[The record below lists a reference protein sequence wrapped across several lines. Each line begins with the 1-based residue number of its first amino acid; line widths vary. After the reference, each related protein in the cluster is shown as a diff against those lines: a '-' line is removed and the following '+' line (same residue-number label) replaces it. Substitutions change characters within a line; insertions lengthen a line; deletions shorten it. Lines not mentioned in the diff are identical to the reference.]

1 MREARDVAATT
12 QFYIDGAFVD
22 PLSDQRA
29 AVINPA
35 NEEPITQIGLGTAG
49 DVDRAVAAARRAFP
63 AFAATSVA
71 ERLAL
76 FARIVAAFKVRRQDL
91 ADAITAEMGSP
102 RWLSWEIQTA
112 SSIVYFESAA
122 KVLESFVFDV
132 PHGQSRIT
140 HEPIGVCGLITPWN
154 WPLNQIVTKLA
165 PALAAGCT
173 VVLKPSELSPLSA
186 LILAEVLHAAGV
198 PPGVFNLVNG
208 TGPVVG
214 AAIAAH
220 PDIDMVSFTGSTR
233 AGIAVAKAAA
243 DTVKRVHQ
251 ELGGKSANIIL
262 PDADLD
268 LAVTDGVKR
277 CFINSGQSCI
287 APTRMLVHAPML
299 DAVIERARAVA
310 ADVVIGDPTLA
321 GTSMGPV
328 AGAAQFAK
336 VGAMIET
343 GIAEGAR
350 LVAGGPGRPEQLNR
364 GFFVRP
370 TIFADVTSD
379 MTIAR
384 QEIFGPVLSIL
395 TYRDEDEAVRIANDS
410 DYGLAGYVYSR
421 DTEHARA
428 TARRIRA
435 GRIFINNPWFDFE
448 APFGGYKQSGN
459 GRELGEHGMRE
470 FLEVKAVLGW
480 DPEAAR

>member
-1 MREARDVAATT
+1 MKGISALAATT
-12 QFYIDGAFVD
+12 EFYIDGAFVA
-22 PLSDQRA
+22 PISAERA
-29 AVINPA
+29 GVINPA
-35 NEEPITQIGLGTAG
+35 TEEPIASIGLGNAA

-63 AFAATSVA
+63 AFAATSVG
-71 ERLAL
+71 ERLGL
-76 FARIVAAFKVRRQDL
+76 FARIVEAFKARRAEL
-91 ADAITAEMGSP
+91 AAAVTAEMGSP
-102 RWLSWEIQTA
+102 QWLSWDIQTA

-122 KVLESFVFDV
+122 EVLRNFVFDV
-132 PHGQSRIT
+132 PHGQSLIT

-186 LILAEVLHAAGV
+186 LLLAEVMHAAGV

-251 ELGGKSANIIL
+251 ELGGKSANIVL

-299 DAVIERARAVA
+299 DEVIDRARAVA
-310 ADVVIGDPTLA
+310 ASVVVGDPTLTE
-321 GTSMGPV
+321 TSMGPV

-336 VGAMIET
+336 VEGMIET
-343 GIAEGAR
+343 GISEGAR
-350 LVAGGPGRPEQLNR
+350 LVAGGPGRLQDLNR

-370 TIFADVTSD
+370 TIFADVTPE

-384 QEIFGPVLSIL
+384 QEIFGPVLSIM

-410 DYGLAGYVYSR
+410 LYGLAGYVYSR
-421 DTEHARA
+421 DIDRARV
-428 TARRIRA
+428 TARKIRA

-459 GRELGEHGMRE
+459 GRELGEHGMCE

-480 DPEAAR
+480 DSEGAR

>member
-1 MREARDVAATT
+1 MTRESAVAATT
-12 QFYIDGAFVD
+12 SFYIGGAFVE
-22 PLSDQRA
+22 PLSGDRA
-29 AVINPA
+29 GVINPA
-35 NEEPITQIGLGTAG
+35 TEETIATIGLGNAA
-49 DVDRAVAAARRAFP
+49 DVDRAVRSARDGFP

-76 FARIVAAFKVRRQDL
+76 FARIVEAFKARREDL
-91 ADAITAEMGSP
+91 AAAVTAEMGSP
-102 RWLSWEIQTA
+102 KWLSWELQTA

-122 KVLESFVFDV
+122 EVLRNFVFDV
-132 PHGQSRIT
+132 PHGQSLIT

-186 LILAEVLHAAGV
+186 LILAEVMHEAGV

-243 DTVKRVHQ
+243 DTVKRMHQ
-251 ELGGKSANIIL
+251 ELGGKSANIVL

-268 LAVTDGVKR
+268 LAVSDGVKR

-287 APTRMLVHAPML
+287 APTRMLVHAAQL
-299 DAVIERARAVA
+299 DEVIDRARAVA
-310 ADVVIGDPTLA
+310 RTMIVGDPTRA
-321 GTSMGPV
+321 ETSMGPV
-328 AGAAQFAK
+328 AGSAQFAK
-336 VGAMIET
+336 VEGMIET

-350 LVAGGPGRPEQLNR
+350 LVEGGPGRPGNLNR

-370 TIFADVTSD
+370 TIFADVTPD

-395 TYRDEDEAVRIANDS
+395 TYQDEDEAVRIANDS
-410 DYGLAGYVYSR
+410 AYGLAGYVYSR
-421 DTEHARA
+421 DEDHARA

-459 GRELGEHGMRE
+459 GRELGDHGMRE

-480 DPEAAR
+480 DKEAAR

>member
-1 MREARDVAATT
+1 VAATT
-12 QFYIDGAFVD
+12 SFYIGGAFVE
-22 PLSDQRA
+22 PLSGDRA
-29 AVINPA
+29 GVINPA
-35 NEEPITQIGLGTAG
+35 TEETIATIGLGNAA
-49 DVDRAVAAARRAFP
+49 DVDRAVRSARDGFP

-76 FARIVAAFKVRRQDL
+76 FARIVEAFKARREDL
-91 ADAITAEMGSP
+91 AAAVTAEMGSP
-102 RWLSWEIQTA
+102 KWLSWELQTA

-122 KVLESFVFDV
+122 EVLRNFVFDV
-132 PHGQSRIT
+132 PHGQSLIT

-186 LILAEVLHAAGV
+186 LILAEVMHEAGV

-243 DTVKRVHQ
+243 DTVKRMHQ
-251 ELGGKSANIIL
+251 ELGGKSANIVL

-268 LAVTDGVKR
+268 LAVSDGVKR

-287 APTRMLVHAPML
+287 APTRMLVHAAQL
-299 DAVIERARAVA
+299 DEVIDRARAVA
-310 ADVVIGDPTLA
+310 RTMIVGDPTRA
-321 GTSMGPV
+321 ETSMGPV
-328 AGAAQFAK
+328 AGSAQFAK
-336 VGAMIET
+336 VEGMIET

-350 LVAGGPGRPEQLNR
+350 LVEGGPGRPGNLNR

-370 TIFADVTSD
+370 TIFADVTPD

-395 TYRDEDEAVRIANDS
+395 TYQDEDEAVRIANDS
-410 DYGLAGYVYSR
+410 AYGLAGYVYSR
-421 DTEHARA
+421 DEDHARA

-459 GRELGEHGMRE
+459 GRELGDHGMRE

-480 DPEAAR
+480 DKEAAR

>member
-1 MREARDVAATT
+1 MTDTT
-12 QFYIDGAFVD
+12 LFYIDGEFV
-22 PLSDQRA
+22 PPA
-29 AVINPA
+29 TPHPHAVINPA
-35 NEEPITQIGLGTAG
+35 TEEPAGTISLGSAA

-63 AFAATSVA
+63 AFAATSRE

-76 FARIVAAFKVRRQDL
+76 FARIIAAFTARREDL
-91 ADAITAEMGSP
+91 ARAVTAEMGSP
-102 RWLSWEIQTA
+102 KWLSWEMQTG
-112 SSIVYFESAA
+112 SSILYFERAA
-122 KVLESFVFDV
+122 EVLRRFAFDE
-132 PHGQSRIT
+132 PHGQSLIT

-186 LILAEVLHAAGV
+186 FILAEVMDAAGV
-198 PPGVFNLVNG
+198 PKGVFNLVNG

-214 AAIAAH
+214 EAIAAH
-220 PDIDMVSFTGSTR
+220 PGIDMVSFTGSTR
-233 AGIAVAKAAA
+233 AGIAVARAAA

-251 ELGGKSANIIL
+251 ELGGKSANIVL

-268 LAVTDGVKR
+268 LAITDGVKR

-287 APTRMLVHAPML
+287 APTRMLVHRSQHDEA
-299 DAVIERARAVA
+299 IERAIAVA
-310 ADVVIGDPTLA
+310 DAMVVGDPTLA
-321 GTSMGPV
+321 ETTTGPL

-336 VGAMIET
+336 VQGLIET
-343 GIAEGAR
+343 GLAEGAR
-350 LVAGGPGRPEQLNR
+350 LVAGGPGRPQGLNR
-364 GFFVRP
+364 GFYARP
-370 TIFADVTSD
+370 TIFADVEPE

-395 TYRDEDEAVRIANDS
+395 TYEDEDQAIAIANDTL
-410 DYGLAGYVYSR
+410 YGLAGYVYSR
-421 DTEHARA
+421 DLDHARA
-428 TARRIRA
+428 TARKIQA
-435 GRIFINNPWFDFE
+435 GRIFINNPWFDFD

-480 DPEAAR
+480 DPEGER

>member
-1 MREARDVAATT
+1 MKKAEPVAATT
-12 QFYIDGAFVD
+12 DFYIDGAFVA
-22 PLSDQRA
+22 PHSDQRA
-29 AVINPA
+29 SVINPA
-35 NEEPITQIGLGTAG
+35 TEEAIATISLGDAT

-76 FARIVAAFKVRRQDL
+76 FARIVAAFKRRREDL
-91 ADAITAEMGSP
+91 AAAVTAEMGAAK
-102 RWLSWEIQTA
+102 WLSWEIQTA
-112 SSIVYFESAA
+112 SSITYFESAA
-122 KVLESFVFDV
+122 ETLRTFVFDV
-132 PHGQSRIT
+132 PHGQSLIT
-140 HEPIGVCGLITPWN
+140 HEPIGVSALITPWN

-186 LILAEVLHAAGV
+186 LLLAEVLHEAGV

-208 TGPVVG
+208 SGPVVG
-214 AAIAAH
+214 AALAAH
-220 PDIDMVSFTGSTR
+220 ADVDMVSFTGSTR

-287 APTRMLVHAPML
+287 APTRMLVPASLL
-299 DAVIERARAVA
+299 DEVVDRARAVA
-310 ADVVIGDPTLA
+310 AEVVVGDPTRA
-321 GTSMGPV
+321 ETWMGPV

-336 VGAMIET
+336 VEGMIET

-350 LVAGGPGRPEQLNR
+350 LVEGGPGRPQDLNR
-364 GFFVRP
+364 GYFVRP
-370 TIFADVTSD
+370 TIFADVQPE

-410 DYGLAGYVYSR
+410 VYGLAGYVYSR
-421 DTEHARA
+421 DEDHARA

-459 GRELGEHGMRE
+459 GRELGEHGLRE

-480 DPEAAR
+480 DKEAAR

>member
-1 MREARDVAATT
+1 MAATT
-12 QFYIDGAFVD
+12 SFYIGGAFVE
-22 PLSDQRA
+22 PLSGTRA
-29 AVINPA
+29 PVINPA
-35 NEEPITQIGLGTAG
+35 TEEAIATISLGNAA
-49 DVDRAVAAARRAFP
+49 DVDRAVQSARDAFP

-76 FARIVAAFKVRRQDL
+76 FARIVEVFKARREDL
-91 ADAITAEMGSP
+91 AAAVTAEMGSP
-102 RWLSWEIQTA
+102 KWLSWELQTA

-122 KVLESFVFDV
+122 EVLRNFAFDV
-132 PHGQSRIT
+132 PHGQSLIT

-186 LILAEVLHAAGV
+186 LILAEVMHEAGV
-198 PPGVFNLVNG
+198 PAGVFNLVNG

-251 ELGGKSANIIL
+251 ELGGKSANIVL

-287 APTRMLVHAPML
+287 APTRMLVHASQL
-299 DAVIERARAVA
+299 DEVIDRARAVTA
-310 ADVVIGDPTLA
+310 SMVVGDPTSA
-321 GTSMGPV
+321 ETSMGPV
-328 AGAAQFAK
+328 AGSAQFAK
-336 VGAMIET
+336 VQGMIET

-350 LVAGGPGRPEQLNR
+350 LVEGGPGRPQDLNR
-364 GFFVRP
+364 GYFVRP
-370 TIFADVTSD
+370 SIFADVTPD

-395 TYRDEDEAVRIANDS
+395 TYRNEEEAVRIANDS
-410 DYGLAGYVYSR
+410 VYGLAGYVYSR
-421 DTEHARA
+421 DADHARA

-435 GRIFINNPWFDFE
+435 GRVFINNPWFDFE

-459 GRELGEHGMRE
+459 GRELGDHGMRE

-480 DPEAAR
+480 DAGAVR

>member
-1 MREARDVAATT
+1 MSPTER
-12 QFYIDGAFVD
+12 FYIDGAFVA
-22 PLSDQRA
+22 PLSDERS

-35 NEEPITQIGLGTAG
+35 TEEPVATIALGSTA

-76 FARIVAAFKVRRQDL
+76 FERIVAAFTRRREDL
-91 ADAITAEMGSP
+91 ARAVTAEMGAP

-122 KVLESFVFDV
+122 RVLAKFRFDE
-132 PHGQSRIT
+132 PHGQSLIT
-140 HEPIGVCGLITPWN
+140 HEPIGVAGLITPWN

-186 LILAEVLHAAGV
+186 LILAEVMHEAGT
-198 PPGVFNLVNG
+198 PEGVFNLVNG

-214 AAIAAH
+214 AAIASH
-220 PDIDMVSFTGSTR
+220 PDVDMVSFTGSTG

-251 ELGGKSANIIL
+251 ELGGKSANIVL

-268 LAVTDGVKR
+268 LAITDGVKR

-287 APTRMLVHAPML
+287 APTRMLVPAAML
-299 DAVIERARAVA
+299 DEVVDRARAVA
-310 ADVVIGDPTLA
+310 AEVVVGDPTRA
-321 GTSMGPV
+321 ETTMGPV

-336 VGAMIET
+336 VEGMIET

-350 LVAGGPGRPEQLNR
+350 LVEGGPGRPQDLNR

-370 TIFADVTSD
+370 TIFADVAPD
-379 MTIAR
+379 MRIAR
-384 QEIFGPVLSIL
+384 EEIFGPVLSIL
-395 TYRDEDEAVRIANDS
+395 AYRDEDEAVAIANDS
-410 DYGLAGYVYSR
+410 LYGLAGYVYSR
-421 DTEHARA
+421 DDDHASA
-428 TARRIRA
+428 TARKIRA
-435 GRIFINNPWFDFE
+435 GRIFINNPWFDFD

-470 FLEVKAVLGW
+470 FLEVKAILGW
-480 DPEAAR
+480 DREAEK

>member
-1 MREARDVAATT
+1 MSPTER
-12 QFYIDGAFVD
+12 FYIDGAFVA
-22 PLSDQRA
+22 PLSDERS

-35 NEEPITQIGLGTAG
+35 TEEPVATIALGNIA

-76 FARIVAAFKVRRQDL
+76 FERIVAAFTRRREDL
-91 ADAITAEMGSP
+91 ARAVTAEMGSP

-122 KVLESFVFDV
+122 RVLAKFRFDE
-132 PHGQSRIT
+132 PHGQSLIT
-140 HEPIGVCGLITPWN
+140 HEPIGVAGLITPWN

-186 LILAEVLHAAGV
+186 LILAEVMHEAETPA
-198 PPGVFNLVNG
+198 GVFNLVNG

-214 AAIAAH
+214 AAIASH

-251 ELGGKSANIIL
+251 ELGGKSANIVL

-268 LAVTDGVKR
+268 LAITDGVKR

-287 APTRMLVHAPML
+287 APTRMLVPAAIL
-299 DAVIERARAVA
+299 DEVIDRARAVA
-310 ADVVIGDPTLA
+310 AEVVVGDPTRA
-321 GTSMGPV
+321 ETTMGPV

-336 VGAMIET
+336 VEGMIET

-350 LVAGGPGRPEQLNR
+350 LIEGGPGRPQDLNR

-370 TIFADVTSD
+370 TIFADVAPDS
-379 MTIAR
+379 TIAR

-395 TYRDEDEAVRIANDS
+395 TYRDEDEAVAIANDS
-410 DYGLAGYVYSR
+410 LYGLAGYVYSR
-421 DTEHARA
+421 DEDHARA
-428 TARRIRA
+428 TSRKIRA
-435 GRIFINNPWFDFE
+435 GRIFINNPWFDFD

-470 FLEVKAVLGW
+470 FLEVKAILGW
-480 DPEAAR
+480 DREAEK

>member
-1 MREARDVAATT
+1 MTRTE
-12 QFYIDGAFVD
+12 QFYIGGGFVA
-22 PLSDQRA
+22 PLSADRA

-35 NEEPITQIGLGTAG
+35 TEEPAALVALGNAA
-49 DVDRAVAAARRAFP
+49 DVDRAVAAARAAFP
-63 AFAATSVA
+63 AYAATSVA

-76 FARIVAAFKVRRQDL
+76 FARIVEAFEARRADLEAAV
-91 ADAITAEMGSP
+91 TTEMGSP
-102 RWLSWEIQTA
+102 RWLSQAIQTE
-112 SSIVYFESAA
+112 SSVVYFESAA
-122 KVLESFVFDV
+122 KTLATFSFDV
-132 PHGQSRIT
+132 PHGQSLIT

-154 WPLNQIVTKLA
+154 WPLNQIVTKLG

-186 LILAEVLHAAGV
+186 LILAEVMHEAGV
-198 PPGVFNLVNG
+198 PAGVFNLVNG

-220 PDIDMVSFTGSTR
+220 PGIDMVSFTGSTR

-251 ELGGKSANIIL
+251 ELGGKSANIVL

-287 APTRMLVHAPML
+287 APTRMLVHVDQL
-299 DAVIERARAVA
+299 DEVVDRARAVA
-310 ADVVIGDPTLA
+310 AEVVIGDPTRDE
-321 GTSMGPV
+321 TTMGPV
-328 AGAAQFAK
+328 AGSAQFTK
-336 VGAMIET
+336 VQGLIET
-343 GIAEGAR
+343 GIAEGAA
-350 LVAGGPGRPEQLNR
+350 LIEGGVGRPEHLNR
-364 GFFVRP
+364 GYFVRP
-370 TIFADVTSD
+370 TIFAGVAPD

-395 TYRDEDEAVRIANDS
+395 TYRDEDEAVAIANDNL
-410 DYGLAGYVYSR
+410 YGLAGYVYSA
-421 DTEHARA
+421 DEDHARA

-459 GRELGEHGMRE
+459 GRELGTHGLME
-470 FLEVKAVLGW
+470 YLEVKAILGW
-480 DPEAAR
+480 DKGAPK